1 MKQDRYIPVVP
12 LLVFLLVH
20 VVMYFVLIDII
31 MPSEK
36 LSIIQ
41 ATLIG
46 VGLSVLLWW
55 VNFRQIHIV
64 CKTGDAELGREMLVL
79 QYSAWLLPNLLYV
92 TLLYAVSDS
101 AVFFA
106 RQMWLLLIIDFLAY
120 ELTARHYIK
129 VKCPSNPEEGESV

>member
-1 MKQDRYIPVVP
+1 MKQDRCIPVVP

-64 CKTGDAELGREMLVL
+64 CKTGDAELGRKIIIL
-79 QYSAWLLPNLLYV
+79 QYSAWLVPVLLYDA
-92 TLLYAVSDS
+92 LLHAVSDYG
-101 AVFFA
+101 AFYATHVWLVFCV
-106 RQMWLLLIIDFLAY
+106 DFLVY

-129 VKCPSNPEEGESV
+129 VKCLSIPEEGEIV